1 MSDESEIQEP
11 SARSDLN
18 PYPTFMSQLRMI
30 DREEQ
35 ELTLASELTA

>member
-1 MSDESEIQEP
+1 MKV
-11 SARSDLN
+11 RSRNRQLAQISTLV
-18 PYPTFMSQLRMI
+18 PTFMSQLRMI